1 LLTKKKTNTITK
13 TSIMVNNSKDTR
25 KDPPKEGMVVN
36 KRNKLK
42 KEDKTN
48 SNMIDRQVMS
58 QRFKNKYLRLL
69 IKSKYLRR
77 KRHL

>member
-1 LLTKKKTNTITK
+1 
-13 TSIMVNNSKDTR
+13 MVNNSKDTR